1 MTDAELQRTRDVL
14 ASLRGKTLDYTHTVA
29 EDLLT
34 AAEAV
39 ITKRWQD
46 RIVFRLAE
54 RMERDLR
61 EGLPAAMP
69 SDGQSASVLIR
80 GLAEELR
87 TAGAALE
94 HAANRLKS
102 SAPVPANQVW
112 TAALRA
118 KQVATEIL
126 GE

>member
-14 ASLRGKTLDYTHTVA
+14 ASFRDKTRDYTHTVA
-29 EDLLT
+29 EELLT

-39 ITKRWQD
+39 VTRRWQD

-61 EGLPAAMP
+61 DGLPAPAP
-69 SDGQSASVLIR
+69 SDGQSASTLIR

-87 TAGAALE
+87 TAGKALE
-94 HAANRLKS
+94 HAANRLKGS
-102 SAPVPANQVW
+102 TPVPANQVW